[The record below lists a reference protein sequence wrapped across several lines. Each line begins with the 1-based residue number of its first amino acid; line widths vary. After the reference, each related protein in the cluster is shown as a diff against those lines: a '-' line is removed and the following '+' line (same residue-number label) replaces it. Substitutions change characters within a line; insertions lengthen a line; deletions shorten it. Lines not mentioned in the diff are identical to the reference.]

1 MIDCNTRLTKTIRDL
16 DNATLPD
23 KQPTRDNITTCLK
36 EPITWLRN
44 DMNPQE
50 RLTFVQ
56 HAAWKHHIWTVCQQ
70 VIPSWSFI
78 LTSTSASLGTTLEAT
93 LFGIGIESE
102 RGDQDELL
110 CTMAQI
116 SLPVI
121 LDCLQVVDNARL
133 DALQI
138 YERLLK
144 RSISEPLFSTYMR
157 YHKLD
162 DPRFFCSLIC
172 SFPAKL
178 ANAFGLE
185 KQSDWYQD
193 TNFYAL
199 VAKQLGHTMRIK
211 SNHSMFAGELLGKMM
226 RQGYTDIMV
235 STLYPIALVHIR
247 QDPSTM
253 GQAWADLWETAT
265 TMSTTEKLSETI
277 LLHVQRTINQ
287 ETSGDIQKAAFG
299 LSTVFF
305 SVHDKQKRLRSVEEL
320 LSVAFIQMA
329 KKRTANT
336 TILRIALA
344 AAVHSIGIEY
354 KDQERSL
361 GPESMQVVDRL
372 IRKLVDVWADPVFI
386 MHGTHQEQEYIT
398 SGLLVAAGYLP
409 KDQLQHVVLDTSLMA
424 HIHRWFQ
431 SKDMTTAKIG
441 VTVAES
447 ISSLVDTEENWFHSG
462 ILDDEANKHFSDLKK
477 LTGTRDALALVPL
490 TEEGDVA
497 YIVESE
503 ESDIEE
509 EKEEEELDPDAIV
522 SIDDQDESE
531 TDGSD
536 LEAYPM
542 EAESSEDEE
551 GAYGQDQ
558 RTKKSRARKP
568 VYILDLINYLK
579 DHDDP
584 MKLEIGLK
592 SAEDLIRQ
600 KTGYG
605 TELEDS
611 ATILARQLMDIPESY
626 ELPDMKSR
634 QQHAITALIVA
645 VPDKVAGCLIDE
657 LYGRNTSIEI
667 KLIILA
673 SIILGVRELA
683 GWSENEESSESKQV
697 TPHIEFERLSLQP
710 PKQQVGKIRVFS
722 KRMEVEKNKHTQR
735 NRLSGLAGSCFFFPL
750 LVGWWEGSQGRTKF
764 WLGRD
769 TLLAERFVMALNV
782 IMHCATNT
790 PDKRRIVMEY
800 FEFAL
805 SLRFANIATSVT
817 QALLTGIDIILNI
830 SYQHQEKLL
839 LQDYTLQLAATKNW
853 LEDILELV
861 NENELKEKAIR
872 LLARLIQI
880 STID

>member
-1 MIDCNTRLTKTIRDL
+1 MVDTDKRLTNAIREL

-23 KQPTRDNITTCLK
+23 KQPTRNSIAACIE
-36 EPITWLRN
+36 EPVAWLRN
-44 DMNPQE
+44 DMDPQE

-56 HAAWKHHIWTVCQQ
+56 HAAWKHHVWTVCQQ

-78 LTSTSASLGTTLEAT
+78 FTATSASLVTALEAT
-93 LFGIGIESE
+93 LFGVGIECE
-102 RGDQDELL
+102 RGDQDALL
-110 CTMAQI
+110 CNMAQI
-116 SLPVI
+116 SLPII

-133 DALQI
+133 DALHL

-144 RSISEPLFSTYMR
+144 RSISEPLFPAYMH
-157 YHKLD
+157 YNGLD

-193 TNFYAL
+193 TNFYPL
-199 VAKQLGHTMRIK
+199 VAKQLGHAVRVE
-211 SNHSMFAGELLGKMM
+211 SNQSAFAGELLGKMM
-226 RQGYTDIMV
+226 RQGYTDIIV
-235 STLYPIALVHIR
+235 STLYPIALARIR
-247 QDPSTM
+247 QDPSKM
-253 GQAWADLWETAT
+253 GQAWADLWEAAT
-265 TMSTTEKLSETI
+265 TMSTTEKLSEMM
-277 LLHVQRTINQ
+277 LLHVRHAINQ
-287 ETSGDIQKAAFG
+287 ETAGDIQKAAFG
-299 LSTVFF
+299 LSMVLF
-305 SVHDKQKRLRSVEEL
+305 SMHDKQKRLRLVEEF

-329 KKRTANT
+329 KKRVASTV
-336 TILRIALA
+336 ILRIAIA
-344 AAVHSIGIEY
+344 AAVHAMGIEY
-354 KDQERSL
+354 NEQERLLVLDSIQ
-361 GPESMQVVDRL
+361 MVDRL
-372 IRKLVDVWADPVFI
+372 IQKLVDVWADPVFI
-386 MHGTHQEQEYIT
+386 MHGSHQEQEYIT
-398 SGLLVAAGYLP
+398 SGLLIAAGYLP
-409 KDQLQHVVLDTSLMA
+409 KEQLQHVVFDTSLMA

-431 SKDMTTAKIG
+431 SKDMTTAKFG
-441 VTVAES
+441 VVVAES
-447 ISSLVDTEENWFHSG
+447 ISSLVDKEENWFHSG
-462 ILDDEANKHFSDLKK
+462 ILDDEANKHFSELKK
-477 LTGTRDALALVPL
+477 LNATRDALALVPL

-503 ESDIEE
+503 ESDME
-509 EKEEEELDPDAIV
+509 EEEELDPDAIV
-522 SIDDQDESE
+522 SVDDQDDTE
-531 TDGSD
+531 TDESD
-536 LEAYPM
+536 LDAYPM
-542 EAESSEDEE
+542 EEESSEDEE
-551 GAYGQDQ
+551 GAYGQDK

-584 MKLEIGLK
+584 VKLEIGLK
-592 SAEDLIRQ
+592 SAEELIRQ

-611 ATILARQLMDIPESY
+611 AVVLARRLMDIPESY
-626 ELPDMKSR
+626 ELPEMKIR

-645 VPDKVAGCLIDE
+645 VPDRVAGFLIDA

-667 KLIILA
+667 KQVVLA
-673 SIILGVRELA
+673 SIILGA
-683 GWSENEESSESKQV
+683 SESKHAA
-697 TPHIEFERLSLQP
+697 PHIEFERLSLEP
-710 PKQQVGKIRVFS
+710 PEQKIGKIRVFS
-722 KRMEVEKNKHTQR
+722 RRMEVEKNKSTQR

-769 TLLAERFVMALNV
+769 TILAERFVMALNV

-805 SLRFANIATSVT
+805 SLRYANIATSVV
-817 QALLTGIDIILNI
+817 QALLTGIDIILNV

-853 LEDILELV
+853 LEDIMELV

-872 LLARLIQI
+872 LLARLMQL
-880 STID
+880 STMD